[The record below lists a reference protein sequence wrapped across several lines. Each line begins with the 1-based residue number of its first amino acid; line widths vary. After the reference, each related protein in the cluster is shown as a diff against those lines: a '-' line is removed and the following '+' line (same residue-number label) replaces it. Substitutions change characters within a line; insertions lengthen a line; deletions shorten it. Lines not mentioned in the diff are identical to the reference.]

1 VKPNFAPVAL
11 KNAGVELEE
20 IIGVVCSPP
29 YRVENFAHVC
39 RLYRRIATG
48 ILLVSSDPRDF
59 YRYLFNSS
67 RAFVYFSE
75 QADEQSK
82 VTSKATAYFDA
93 VACRDREGERRLAAA
108 SRHTLNPGLEYEED
122 FAYVSILMRRFSLDA
137 PMQALEGILDE
148 WEGFVAGNPDP
159 RFAVVKALVSA
170 DQAGFDDAM
179 KAAVKQLVKARDA
192 ALEAERIHPDEA
204 STSSRINVEVLAWI
218 ELAER
223 AGLRVKREYPLAPS
237 AARLFHRIDFPP
249 PDDWQHP
256 TGFATL

>member
-1 VKPNFAPVAL
+1 MKPNFAPVAL

-20 IIGVVCSPP
+20 IIGIVCSPP
-29 YRVENFAHVC
+29 YRVENFAHVS

-67 RAFVYFSE
+67 RAFLYFLE
-75 QADEQSK
+75 QVDDDKK

-122 FAYVSILMRRFSLDA
+122 FAYVSILMRRCSLEA
-137 PMQALEGILDE
+137 SMQEVEGPLDE
-148 WEGFVAGNPDP
+148 WEGLLAGNLDP
-159 RFAVVKALVSA
+159 RFAVVKALVTA
-170 DQAGFDDAM
+170 DQAAFDDAI
-179 KAAVKQLVKARDA
+179 KEAVKQLVKARDL
-192 ALEAERIHPDEA
+192 ALEAEQLHPDEA
-204 STSSRINVEVLAWI
+204 STSSRISVEVLAWI

-223 AGLRVKREYPLAPS
+223 AGLRVAREYTLAPS

-256 TGFATL
+256 SGFATL